1 MSLLPDLAHLT
12 LALPD
17 YPEANLS
24 CSSGPITLGLTTFAL
39 GRPYFEG
46 LLRWL
51 TEAPL
56 GLLSQ
61 EDRRVLPPLV
71 TGSPCIFRPR
81 NHLA

>member
-51 TEAPL
+51 TEAPPGPL
-56 GLLSQ
+56 VPGGQESPSSTCYGLPLHLLS
-61 EDRRVLPPLV
+61 
-71 TGSPCIFRPR
+71 
-81 NHLA
+81 